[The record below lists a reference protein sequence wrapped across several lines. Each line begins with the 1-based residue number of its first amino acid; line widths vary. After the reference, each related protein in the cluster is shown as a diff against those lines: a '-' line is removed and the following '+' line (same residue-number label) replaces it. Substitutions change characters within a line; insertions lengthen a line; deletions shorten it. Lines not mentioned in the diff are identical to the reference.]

1 MTDLEDSWPAQQPP
15 GKFAEQ
21 VVAAA
26 MREHRAS
33 SRRRYVAAGAAIVVL
48 AAAGVALFVAT
59 RTATSTGE
67 ARADT
72 RIEVAIGSRAVAVL
86 EAGAHI
92 SWDGDT
98 VVQDVG
104 DVFYRVEPGSRFEVH
119 TPIANAAA
127 LGTCFRISVN
137 DKETNMNR
145 RDVIAGAVGAIAATA
160 VVIGVYEGKV
170 GVSHGKDSV
179 TVSAGETTVADSRRL
194 RPGAPTTKIVTRID
208 DGSAHT
214 AAELRE
220 RLGALEKEKA
230 VLEQQLADAH
240 EAGAKSQYDLTPDD
254 WAKLA
259 EHGEFKYE
267 NRYYVEVGFNPILN
281 KLAKLGLT
289 AKDADALQ
297 TAYLNA
303 NKRFGV
309 QMQQLCTEASFGS
322 TPDDIG
328 PCIGKMFQTIYGK
341 GPDAARAL
349 YTQIDEVLAGKR
361 PEPKGADSS
370 PQGRMLLMFAT
381 QMAPFEAELAQTFG
395 ADEAHRI
402 AYSDDLCWT
411 ANSVR

>member
-15 GKFAEQ
+15 AKFAEQ

-33 SRRRYVAAGAAIVVL
+33 SRRRYLAAGAAIVVV
-48 AAAGVALFVAT
+48 AAAGVALFVGT

-67 ARADT
+67 ARADK

-92 SWDGDT
+92 SWNGDT

-119 TPIANAAA
+119 TPMANAAV

-170 GVSHGKDSV
+170 AVSHGKDSV
-179 TVSAGETTVADSRRL
+179 TVSAGETAVADSRGV
-194 RPGAPTTKIVTRID
+194 RPGTPPTKIAARTD

-230 VLEQQLADAH
+230 ALEQELADAH
-240 EAGAKSQYDLTPDD
+240 EAGAKSQYDMTPDD

-259 EHGEFKYE
+259 EQGAFKYQVPCYRE
-267 NRYYVEVGFNPILN
+267 GGFKPSADQI
-281 KLAKLGLT
+281 AKLGLA
-289 AKDADALQ
+289 AKDADAIQ
-297 TAYLNA
+297 SAYLNA
-303 NKRFGV
+303 NKRFGL
-309 QMQQLCTEASFGS
+309 QMQQLCTEANFGS

-328 PCIGKMFQTIYGK
+328 PCIGKMFQAIYGQ

-349 YTQIDEVLAGKR
+349 YSQTDEILAGKR
-361 PEPKGADSS
+361 PKPADGS
-370 PQGRMLLMFAT
+370 PQSRMLLMFAN